1 MSRPMKP
8 LADCLTLAAASAVIT
23 LLAMALRLGDS
34 TRLAGSVLLLFA
46 PPTLV
51 AAALCAARDL
61 MRRPSL
67 WPQIVIA
74 VLLALLPFAAMYQV
88 QF

>member
-46 PPTLV
+46 PPRWSPQHSAQQGSDAQAVVV
-51 AAALCAARDL
+51 A
-61 MRRPSL
+61 
-67 WPQIVIA
+67 QIVIA